1 MLWRPGRRL
10 LTTAGILMLLTAAA
24 HTAGHFS
31 PSAGPA
37 EDAVLAAMDGYR
49 IPLGMG
55 MTPSFLDIFRGLS
68 LTMAIAFVALG
79 SITLVVSASDDA
91 GNALVRRLVWTN
103 VLWVGAF
110 GLLMFRYRVLPPL
123 ICAVVIEAALVGA
136 LGGSR
141 SGSPVAN
148 PSRSR

>member
-1 MLWRPGRRL
+1 
-10 LTTAGILMLLTAAA
+10 
-24 HTAGHFS
+24 
-31 PSAGPA
+31 
-37 EDAVLAAMDGYR
+37 
-49 IPLGMG
+49 
-55 MTPSFLDIFRGLS
+55 
-68 LTMAIAFVALG
+68 
-79 SITLVVSASDDA
+79 
-91 GNALVRRLVWTN
+91 